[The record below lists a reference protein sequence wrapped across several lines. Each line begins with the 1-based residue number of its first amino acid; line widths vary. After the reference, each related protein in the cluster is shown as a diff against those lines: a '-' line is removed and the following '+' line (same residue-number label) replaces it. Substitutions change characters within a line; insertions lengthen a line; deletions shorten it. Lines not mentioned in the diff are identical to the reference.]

1 MPQFTAVA
9 VLWLLIEN
17 RFLNGPTTVRAQSTT
32 CETTSFDGLA
42 SNTISRIPATISRN
56 TATAAS
62 RTIRATVISP
72 DPAAPAARSPAV
84 GPAGPRPQRRL
95 IAIAIESDLPVRV
108 AFTERPTP
116 AARAES

>member
-1 MPQFTAVA
+1 MPQFTATS

-17 RFLNGPTTVRAQSTT
+17 RFLNGPTTVRAQSVT

-42 SNTISRIPATISRN
+42 LKTISRIPATISRN

-62 RTIRATVISP
+62 RTIRATVMSP

-95 IAIAIESDLPVRV
+95 IAVALRSDLPVGLLR
-108 AFTERPTP
+108 TE
-116 AARAES
+116 